1 MTQKEYRVALKDVVY
16 LVACALNEKK
26 PSKIRIEK
34 MDIPSVLAAAKRHS
48 LGAAVGM
55 VLASVGVYSPELTE
69 ELAKAKRKNAL
80 LDSDRALLF
89 EKLDSLGIWHLPLKG
104 AVLASLYPEYGMRQM
119 SDNDIL
125 VDASRAED
133 IRTVMESLGFTT
145 EEFGCGNHDIYH
157 KEPVSNFE
165 IHRALFPKKIDNRIF
180 DYYAHVEDR
189 LLGDG
194 YEKHFSR
201 EDFYI
206 YLVAHEYK
214 HYFLGGTSLRS
225 LADTY
230 IYLKKYPLRY
240 KEGALADTG
249 TATFLDLA
257 YVEAETRKLGIDAYE
272 RQNRSLA
279 LHLYGRQTPTEKDK
293 KMLAYIL
300 NPGTGESIQH
310 RMENR
315 IAKSRV
321 GKLGY
326 MLYRFSVPVSR
337 KHYRYGAFTRVY
349 PVFYKYKIL
358 LPALPF
364 YRIFRSIFQ
373 GRFANEAK
381 TLRSA
386 KVRSEV

>member
-1 MTQKEYRVALKDVVY
+1 MTQKEYRAALKDVVY

-26 PSKIRIEK
+26 PSEKRIDK
-34 MDIPSVLAAAKRHS
+34 MEMPSVLAAAKRHS

-55 VLASVGVYSPELTE
+55 VLASVGVYTPEMTE

-80 LDSDRALLF
+80 LDLDRTILF
-89 EKLDSLGIWHLPLKG
+89 EKLDSLGIWHMPLKG

-119 SDNDIL
+119 ADNDIL
-125 VDASRAED
+125 VDASRRED
-133 IRTVMESLGFTT
+133 IRSVMDSLGFTT
-145 EEFGCGNHDIYH
+145 VTFGHGNHDIYH

-165 IHRALFPKKIDNRIF
+165 IHPVLFPKWF
-180 DYYAHVEDR
+180 DDRFYHYYEHVEDR

-206 YLVAHEYK
+206 YMIAHEYR
-214 HYFLGGTSLRS
+214 HFSTDGTGLRS

-230 IYLKKYPLRY
+230 IYLKQYPLRY
-240 KEGALADTG
+240 KEAALGDIG
-249 TATFLDLA
+249 KESFLDLA
-257 YVEAETRKLGIDAYE
+257 YVETETRKLGIDAYE

-279 LHLYGRQTPTEKDK
+279 LHLFGRQTPTEEDK
-293 KMLAYIL
+293 AMLAYIVDS
-300 NPGTGESIQH
+300 GTYGTMRHNI
-310 RMENR
+310 ENMMMKKR
-315 IAKSRV
+315 GGALR
-321 GKLGY
+321 Y

-337 KHYRYGAFTRVY
+337 ENPWYESFARVY

-364 YRIFRSIFQ
+364 YRTFRSIFQ
-373 GRFANEAK
+373 GRFTNEAK
-381 TLRSA
+381 TLRSI
-386 KVRSEV
+386 KVRSV